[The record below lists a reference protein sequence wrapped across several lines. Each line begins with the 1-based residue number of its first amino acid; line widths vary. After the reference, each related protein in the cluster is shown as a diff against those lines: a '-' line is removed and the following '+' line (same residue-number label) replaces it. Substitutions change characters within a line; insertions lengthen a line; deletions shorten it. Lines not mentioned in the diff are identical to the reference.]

1 MSLPSA
7 SLPGSQGPL
16 CLPQVLPPTT
26 YCSTKPRKM
35 AGPWACALLC
45 GLLAAT
51 LVEATLSPTAV
62 LSLGPEVIRE
72 RLTQELEKHNAT
84 VILQQLPLLST
95 MQNQP
100 AGLLGSLVNSVM
112 SYIVWLKVTSANIR
126 QLQVYP
132 SEDYQELMV
141 TIPLDMVAGFN
152 TPLIKTIVQMHMET
166 EAQAVI
172 QVQASKG
179 TPTRL
184 IVSDCSSSH
193 RSLRISLLNKLSFLV
208 NPLAKKVTDL
218 LMPALPDM
226 VREELCPVIE
236 AAFDD
241 MYADLLRLV
250 TAPVALNP
258 GSLQFDLLSPAIDG
272 DVIQF
277 NLVASLVNS
286 EGKVSKWFNG
296 SAGFLT
302 VPTLDSIPVRLI
314 VKYDLVNAAVASL
327 LPPEEFLVLL
337 DYVLPK
343 LARQLKSSI
352 SAFNA
357 KAASQLEATQMV
369 KIRTQKSPEILLSQD
384 EARVAQVIQLEV
396 FATEK
401 AHHPLFT
408 LGIEAFSE
416 ALFYNSGDR
425 FVLSFKGI
433 SSDRIHLMNS
443 GIQLFNP
450 ELLKDVVTDI
460 LAAVLLP
467 TQNGKLRPGLT
478 MSMMK
483 ALGFPEVV
491 WSLTKNA
498 LVVTPVSW

>member
-1 MSLPSA
+1 
-7 SLPGSQGPL
+7 
-16 CLPQVLPPTT
+16 
-26 YCSTKPRKM
+26 M

-51 LVEATLSPTAV
+51 SVEATLSPTAV

-72 RLTQELEKHNAT
+72 RLTQELEEHNAT

-95 MQNQP
+95 MQDQP
-100 AGLLGSLVNSVM
+100 TGLLGSLVNSVM
-112 SYIVWLKVTSANIR
+112 SSIIWLKVTSANIR

-132 SEDYQELMV
+132 SEDYQELV
-141 TIPLDMVAGFN
+141 ITIPLDMVAGFN

-184 IVSDCSSSH
+184 VVSDCSSSH

-208 NPLAKKVTDL
+208 NPLAKKVTSL

-250 TAPVALNP
+250 TVPVALNP
-258 GSLQFDLLSPAIDG
+258 GSLQFDLLSPVIDV

-343 LARQLKSSI
+343 LARQLKASI

-357 KAASQLEATQMV
+357 KAASQLGPTQMV

-408 LGIEAFSE
+408 LGIEAYSE
-416 ALFYNSGDR
+416 AQFYSSGDQ
-425 FVLSFKGI
+425 FVLSFKDI

-443 GIQLFNP
+443 GIQPFNP

-460 LAAVLLP
+460 LTSVLLP

-491 WSLTKNA
+491 WSLTRNA
-498 LVVTPVSW
+498 LVITPVPW